1 MRQYGYRHARRATA
15 YLSLYAV
22 ARRCVWAEASIW
34 AEAYIYIYIFPGYTF
49 DAAQR
54 RINLATLTWNCHV
67 DFSCDLDFF
76 SIMRKG
82 VEFTIFC
89 DHCNAFSMYIF
100 YFMTA

>member
-1 MRQYGYRHARRATA
+1 MFYSLWSQVRKSDFKPCNTYTFIRRAPA
-15 YLSLYAV
+15 PYVSGGN
-22 ARRCVWAEASIW
+22 
-34 AEAYIYIYIFPGYTF
+34 IYIYIFPGYTF